1 MKYFSKAIFYKEF
14 KMAKWFFFILT
25 GELLY
30 LFNLSFMNNIQI
42 IKDAVKKGNFNYD
55 SYEYTFNLLFSNT
68 DTGKLLF
75 IISIILFAS
84 IMVGNDFVNKKYE
97 LLAALPY
104 KREEVIITKYIVTVI
119 ITVISFTI
127 SFIAA
132 LIAFKNN
139 QTLLSCYLSYSSLY
153 KFYFINLLI
162 YVFTVTFTMLIQTL
176 CGKNILGGIFAGIFL
191 ILPLG
196 LSALIEEV
204 FRTIFFIKM
213 RFGNYDFLTSIY
225 NKIESVVYY
234 ISPITYGTDYQ
245 RQLSYEIRVIILIA
259 VTALLI
265 YLLIISF
272 KMLPFERCGYISIY
286 SLGDTIL
293 KIGISFCT
301 GLLAADILAANLT
314 GVFGLYE
321 IDISLVQQYVNY
333 TIFYSA
339 LCFIGVG
346 ILTYY
351 ITNKIIKLSKS

>member
-1 MKYFSKAIFYKEF
+1 MKYFIKGIFYKEF

-30 LFNLSFMNNIQI
+30 LFNLSFMNNIQF

-55 SYEYTFNLLFSNT
+55 NYGYTFETLFSNT
-68 DTGKLLF
+68 DSSKLLF

-97 LLAALPY
+97 LIAALPY
-104 KREEVIITKYIVTVI
+104 KREEIIITKYIITVI

-127 SFIAA
+127 SFIAV
-132 LIAFKNN
+132 LIAYKNN
-139 QTLLSCYLSYSSLY
+139 ETLLSCYLSYGFLY
-153 KFYFINLLI
+153 KFYSVNLLI
-162 YVFTVTFTMLIQTL
+162 YIFIITFTMLIQTL

-191 ILPLG
+191 ILPIG
-196 LSALIEEV
+196 LSYLLEEV
-204 FRTIFFIKM
+204 FRMVFFIKM

-225 NKIESVVYY
+225 NKIESIAYY
-234 ISPITYGTDYQ
+234 ISPITYGTDYEKS
-245 RQLSYEIRVIILIA
+245 LNYGAKIIILIA
-259 VTALLI
+259 VIALLI
-265 YLLIISF
+265 YLMIISF
-272 KMLPFERCGYISIY
+272 KILPFERCGYISIY
-286 SLGDTIL
+286 RLGDIIL

-314 GVFGLYE
+314 NVFGLYE
-321 IDISLVQQYVNY
+321 IDKTLVQQYVNY

-346 ILTYY
+346 ILTYF